1 MSDVLL
7 KWGSFILAAVGAV
20 GGWEAIKYVL
30 NRKTN
35 QKVEEAKAFMVQR
48 EAILAD
54 YLRVKEELAEL
65 NKKVDDLYS
74 RVHTLEEE
82 KLSLISEKNELL
94 LQLKEAEKHVCLQPD
109 DACLKRIGYGSMCR
123 LVGLIRGEYLK
134 DHPGAIVSDLDMK
147 GAELDDNVSDQIK

>member
-20 GGWEAIKYVL
+20 GGWEAIKYIL

-35 QKVEEAKAFMVQR
+35 QKVEEAKAFVVQR

-82 KLSLISEKNELL
+82 KLTLISEKNELQ

-109 DACLKRIGYGSMCR
+109 DACLKRIGYEPMCR

-147 GAELDDNVSDQIK
+147 GVKSDDNVSEQIK

>member
-1 MSDVLL
+1 MNESLL
-7 KWGSFILAAVGAV
+7 KWGSLVVAIVGAV
-20 GGWEAIKYVL
+20 GGWEAIKYLL

-35 QKVEEAKAFMVQR
+35 RHIEEANAFKVQR

-65 NKKVDDLYS
+65 NKKVDDLYN

-82 KLSLISEKNELL
+82 KLSLISEKNELQ

-109 DACLKRIGYGSMCR
+109 DSCLKRIGYEPMCR

-134 DHPGAIVSDLDMK
+134 DHPGAIVSDRDMK
-147 GAELDDNVSDQIK
+147 DVESDDNVSEQIK

>member
-1 MSDVLL
+1 MNESLL
-7 KWGSFILAAVGAV
+7 KWGSLVVAIVGAV

-35 QKVEEAKAFMVQR
+35 QKVEEAKAFIVQR

-54 YLRVKEELAEL
+54 YLRLKEELAEL

-82 KLSLISEKNELL
+82 KLTLISEKNELL

-109 DACLKRIGYGSMCR
+109 DACLKRIGYGPMCR
-123 LVGLIRGEYLK
+123 LVELIRGGYLK
-134 DHPGAIVSDLDMK
+134 DHPDAILTDSDMRDDGVDVKVSQ
-147 GAELDDNVSDQIK
+147 N